1 VPAHGPRQAASQ
13 VVQGVISLRGCV
25 IEMHPKLAWILVQLV
40 MVVIGLSGI
49 VLANSR
55 FGGAFF
61 WGLLVVVA
69 PLACAYFILFRVVP
83 VRCPSCKGKMRFR
96 TIRRGIGPGSQKAE
110 TRLLHGFV
118 CARCSE
124 EDLHEIPFS

>member
-1 VPAHGPRQAASQ
+1 MG
-13 VVQGVISLRGCV
+13 
-25 IEMHPKLAWILVQLV
+25 MHPKLAWILVQLV

-49 VLANSR
+49 ILANSR
-55 FGGAFF
+55 FGGTFF

-83 VRCPSCKGKMRFR
+83 VRCPNCKGKMRFR
-96 TIRRGIGPGSQKAE
+96 TIRRGIGPESQKAE